1 MDPADH
7 DDHTAHAAGS
17 TSPGSAPSSTVRDA
31 PFPPLDI
38 PAESERRNAD
48 REPVVPV
55 GPRRGPL
62 GPTSRQTQPE
72 SDETGAAGLPR

>member
-7 DDHTAHAAGS
+7 DDHTDHAAGS
-17 TSPGSAPSSTVRDA
+17 ISTGSARSSTVRDA

-48 REPVVPV
+48 RVPTVPV
-55 GPRRGPL
+55 GPPRGPL
-62 GPTSRQTQPE
+62 GPTPRKTRSE
-72 SDETGAAGLPR
+72 ADETGAAGLPR